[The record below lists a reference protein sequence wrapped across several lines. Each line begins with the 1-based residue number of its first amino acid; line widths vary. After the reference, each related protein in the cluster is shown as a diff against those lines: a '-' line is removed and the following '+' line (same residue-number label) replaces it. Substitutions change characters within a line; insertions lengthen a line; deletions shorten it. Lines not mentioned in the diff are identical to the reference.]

1 MPEAT
6 LSMTASALRPQ
17 LQASLLQKLN
27 ATSAG
32 KKNPLQKGFTLVELM
47 IVIVIVGILSAVAL
61 PNFLNQTKKA
71 RLTEAR
77 TLISA
82 GLKNAQQE
90 YLEGAAVGS
99 LTCADIAVPAAQ
111 NNWTYTCTPAATN
124 MTISAAGSG
133 PVANVNS
140 GNWIITY
147 ATGVVTEGAPT
158 GL

>member
-1 MPEAT
+1 
-6 LSMTASALRPQ
+6 MTASMLRPQ
-17 LQASLLQKLN
+17 LQASLLRKLN
-27 ATSAG
+27 VNASH
-32 KKNPLQKGFTLVELM
+32 KKNLLQKGFTLVELM

-71 RLTEAR
+71 RLTEAK
-77 TLISA
+77 TIISA

-90 YLEGAAVGS
+90 YLEGATVAS
-99 LTCADIAVPAAQ
+99 LTCADIAVPAAAQ
-111 NNWTYTCTPAATN
+111 NNWTYTCTPTASN
-124 MTISAAGSG
+124 MTIAAAGSG

-147 ATGVVTEGAPT
+147 STGIVTEGAPT